1 MFLKTL
7 GQNFVQEIVIEN
19 KDYTPIIIRLQDFT
33 SMESFIKNSL
43 QDFQGKLHSN
53 NQMLNFINNKN
64 HSDLYNKI
72 YVKDSYINIYK
83 ETRRRLNVFYTKIK
97 KGKSFGEA
105 LLLYKPDGTW
115 IKFYVTTLGDVKEG
129 YVSMVTAQP
138 SLSNNIEQD
147 IEIFTTYIGQV
158 DNTAGTLFQ
167 DIQDL
172 ENNLQISVKSGSAQT
187 GSHEELIQLIRKV
200 KDGNI
205 EEIRNLFIRDA
216 NQISE
221 PRNRIYSDEESKEK
235 IATMIAKVSEKEA
248 I

>member
-1 MFLKTL
+1 M
-7 GQNFVQEIVIEN
+7 
-19 KDYTPIIIRLQDFT
+19 
-33 SMESFIKNSL
+33 
-43 QDFQGKLHSN
+43 
-53 NQMLNFINNKN
+53 
-64 HSDLYNKI
+64 
-72 YVKDSYINIYK
+72 
-83 ETRRRLNVFYTKIK
+83 
-97 KGKSFGEA
+97 A
-105 LLLYKPDGTW
+105 
-115 IKFYVTTLGDVKEG
+115 
-129 YVSMVTAQP
+129 
-138 SLSNNIEQD
+138 
-147 IEIFTTYIGQV
+147 TYIGQV